1 MACKAWTS
9 GGLHER
15 KARKLFENNNMK
27 NKIELMAVSLLTT
40 LLLAGCVS
48 TGYVAQPSNITLV
61 NALHD
66 VGAGLAALKAAE
78 LEMVA
83 TNQYLHK
90 MWGTNDFT
98 TGIFPTEVDVTFNV
112 TAGATQNNQL
122 SIDLNASAPNVPV
135 GGKIGDTFSSQSSAS
150 RGNQITLKFASA
162 LFSTTTTTTTATNG
176 TKVAV
181 EQKLTDPATLVNF
194 WKAIGHDSKS
204 GMEPLNIV
212 VSMSTNE
219 VHGGAR

>member
-1 MACKAWTS
+1 MKADYHGRGTIAKTFLTDHPDQKFWTRPSPGRMQRAYGRNRGKSGLQNAVVLAASFDSWFSAAANISNGLQGRTS

-48 TGYVAQPSNITLV
+48 TGYVAQPSNITV

-66 VGAGLAALKAAE
+66 VGTGLAALKAAE

-90 MWGTNDFT
+90 MWGTNDFL
-98 TGIFPTEVDVTFNV
+98 PP
-112 TAGATQNNQL
+112 A
-122 SIDLNASAPNVPV
+122 
-135 GGKIGDTFSSQSSAS
+135 FSPRKWTS
-150 RGNQITLKFASA
+150 
-162 LFSTTTTTTTATNG
+162 
-176 TKVAV
+176 
-181 EQKLTDPATLVNF
+181 
-194 WKAIGHDSKS
+194 H
-204 GMEPLNIV
+204 
-212 VSMSTNE
+212 SM
-219 VHGGAR
+219 